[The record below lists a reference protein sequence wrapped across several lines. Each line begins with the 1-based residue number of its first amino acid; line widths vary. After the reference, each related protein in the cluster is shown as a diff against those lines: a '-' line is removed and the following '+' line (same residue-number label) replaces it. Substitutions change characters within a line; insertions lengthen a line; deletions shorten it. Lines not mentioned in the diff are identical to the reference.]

1 MKVLRSPRPLAVLA
15 VLSACASSSVDTS
28 QLQSKSC
35 ADLDIAIGST
45 AKQISAVAMRRG
57 NVRSYDVPFWL
68 LGANR
73 ARQALVDRDTRK
85 VEELQATQ
93 TQLTAERDRRCR

>member
-1 MKVLRSPRPLAVLA
+1 MKFLRLLSAAIVAL
-15 VLSACASSSVDTS
+15 LSACASSSVDITRT
-28 QLQSKSC
+28 QSMSC
-35 ADLDIAIGST
+35 AELDVTIGST

-73 ARQALVDRDTRK
+73 AKEALVDRDTRK
-85 VEELQATQ
+85 VEELQAVQ
-93 TQLTAERDRRCR
+93 TQFTAERDRRCR

>member
-1 MKVLRSPRPLAVLA
+1 MKFFRPLSATIVGAL
-15 VLSACASSSVDTS
+15 LSACASSSIDSSRT
-28 QLQSKSC
+28 QSMSC
-35 ADLDIAIGST
+35 ADLDVAIGGT

-73 ARQALVDRDTRK
+73 AKGALVDRDTRK
-85 VEELQATQ
+85 VEELQAAQ
-93 TQLTAERDRRCR
+93 TQFTAERDRRCR

>member
-1 MKVLRSPRPLAVLA
+1 MKFLRPFSATMVGALM
-15 VLSACASSSVDTS
+15 SACASSSVDTS
-28 QLQSKSC
+28 QTQSLTC
-35 ADLDIAIGST
+35 ADLDVAIGVT
-45 AKQISAVAMRRG
+45 AKQISSVAIRRG

-73 ARQALVDRDTRK
+73 AKDALVDRDTRK
-85 VEELQATQ
+85 VEELQAAQ